1 MTSSLLRELREE
13 DAEQVAALFVAAF
26 GGARKLDAHEVASW
40 LRDPDLSHE
49 NLRVVEED
57 GRIVGYG
64 DVAPRGDILFADL
77 AAPGRWDQLI
87 DWAEGQVAALGL
99 KTASLYAPH
108 EHELAHIAEARGYEK
123 RRESLTMEIGFDA
136 LPPPGDFGGLELRTY
151 RDDDHDAVIAAL
163 NDAFS
168 EDPFSQEVTDA
179 RFRERFLGR
188 HDFDP
193 TLWFLAWDGND
204 LAGFALDY
212 PQLGT
217 EAGLGHVNWLGVRKP
232 WRRRGLA
239 EALLRQSFRELYAR
253 GQRRT
258 ALGVDAENVTGALR
272 VYERVG
278 MHATHRFGT
287 WQKDL

>member
-26 GGARKLDAHEVASW
+26 GGARKLDGREVASW
-40 LRDPDLSHE
+40 LRDPDLEHE
-49 NLRVVEED
+49 NLRVLVED

-64 DVAPRGDILFADL
+64 DVARRGDALFIDL
-77 AAPGRWDQLI
+77 AAPGRWDELI
-87 DWAEGQVAALGL
+87 DWAEGKVTAFGL

-108 EHELAHIAEARGYEK
+108 EHELADIAQARGYEK

-136 LPPPGDFGGLELRTY
+136 LPPDGNFGELELRTY
-151 RDDDHDAVIAAL
+151 RDEDHDAVMAAL
-163 NDAFS
+163 NEAFS
-168 EDPFSQEVTDA
+168 DDPFFRTVTA
-179 RFRERFLGR
+179 EAFEERFLGR

-193 TLWFLAWDGND
+193 TLWFLAWDRD
-204 LAGFALDY
+204 ELAGFALDY

-217 EAGLGHVNWLGVRKP
+217 DSGLGHVNWLGVRKP

-239 EALLRQSFRELYAR
+239 EALLRHSFRELYAR
-253 GQRRT
+253 GKPRT
-258 ALGVDAENVTGALR
+258 ALGVDAQNVTGALR

-278 MHATHRFGT
+278 MHVTHRFGT
-287 WQKDL
+287 WQKEL